1 MTKIDAMDTLS
12 RMKLVSHEN
21 FVEDTQEKVNKF

>member
-12 RMKLVSHEN
+12 MMKLVSHET
-21 FVEDTQEKVNKF
+21 FVEDTQERGTNC